1 METQSFLG
9 MGRALLQKF
18 WYGTSTVLVVVLV
31 FFIGWL
37 IAKLLTPLLTR
48 LFKAIKLDKLAES
61 CGLKNLL
68 ENGNITRPVSEL
80 LGLAVYWIIMLVV
93 VFIALSMGNVSIPQD
108 IIGQLLAFIPK
119 FVVGVILFVLSMFL
133 GKFFKGVIQTS
144 AANAGISHPRF
155 LAKLTEAGI
164 VVFGTVLALQI
175 IGIAAA
181 FIGSV
186 FNIILTAFC
195 FGAALSFA
203 LGSKDLVKEWLEK
216 VIKSNKPEKKE
227 E

>member
-1 METQSFLG
+1 MGTQSFWG
-9 MGRALLQKF
+9 MGRDLLQRV

-37 IAKLLTPLLTR
+37 IAKLVTPLLVK
-48 LFKAIKLDKLAES
+48 LFKKIKLDNLAEG

-68 ENGNITRPVSEL
+68 ENGNITKPVSEL
-80 LGLAVYWIIMLVV
+80 LGLAVYWIMMLVV
-93 VFIALSMGNVSIPQD
+93 VFIALSMGNVAIPQD

-133 GKFFKGVIQTS
+133 GKFFRGVIQTS
-144 AANAGISHPRF
+144 AANAKIGNPGL

-181 FIGSV
+181 FISSV
-186 FNIILTAFC
+186 FNIILAAFC

-203 LGSKDLVKEWLEK
+203 LGSKDLVREWLENL
-216 VIKSNKPEKKE
+216 IKSNKPEKKE

>member
-1 METQSFLG
+1 MGTQSFWG
-9 MGRALLQKF
+9 MGRDLLQKF